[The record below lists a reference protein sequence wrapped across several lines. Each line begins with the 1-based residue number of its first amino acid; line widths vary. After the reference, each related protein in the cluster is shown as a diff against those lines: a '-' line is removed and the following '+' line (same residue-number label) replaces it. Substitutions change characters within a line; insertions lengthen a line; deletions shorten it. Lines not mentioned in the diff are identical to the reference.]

1 MAKPAA
7 GPDAALIAD
16 LATVTEALEARYGRR
31 KQPAYEDVIEALVQQ
46 ILELG
51 VPERAAKDAMKRLR
65 DEFIDWND
73 MRVATVREIE
83 DVLGVRYPKVR
94 EKSEDLRHL
103 LADLYTAFR
112 RMDIRE
118 ALAGDGIETLRA
130 LPETSNIRRDFVD
143 RALLLALGLNVF
155 PCDEEQLRLLKFL
168 GGCPKPWTLQQAQ
181 KRIEESLD
189 TEGLDR
195 LSRTLREHVQMYQ
208 EAGLDEPQIIA
219 SGWDKPDPLGMDKAK
234 KAEKPKTARI
244 EKPKTEKKPKPEKAK
259 TAKIEKPKADKPKTE
274 KARPE
279 KAKTAKIEKPKVE
292 KAKADKPKAEKKVEK
307 KAEKKPEKA
316 KTSHTAKAEKSPAK
330 K

>member
-7 GPDAALIAD
+7 GPDAALSAD
-16 LATVTEALEARYGRR
+16 LARVTEALEERYGRR
-31 KQPAYEDVIEALVQQ
+31 KQQAYEDVIEALVQQ

-51 VPERAAKDAMKRLR
+51 VPERSAKDAMKRLR

-83 DVLGVRYPKVR
+83 DVLGVRYQKVR
-94 EKSEDLRHL
+94 EKAEDLRHL

-118 ALAGDGIETLRA
+118 ALMGDGIETLRA

-143 RALLLALGLNVF
+143 RALLLALSLKVF

-168 GGCPKPWTLQQAQ
+168 GGCPKAWTLQQAQ
-181 KRIEESLD
+181 KRMEESLD
-189 TEGLDR
+189 IEGLDR

-219 SGWDKPDPLGMDKAK
+219 YGWDKPDPLGMDKAK
-234 KAEKPKTARI
+234 KADKAEKPEKSEKPKTGKVDKPATAKVEKPKTA
-244 EKPKTEKKPKPEKAK
+244 KT
-259 TAKIEKPKADKPKTE
+259 EKPKAEKPKV
-274 KARPE
+274 
-279 KAKTAKIEKPKVE
+279 EKPKVE
-292 KAKADKPKAEKKVEK
+292 KAPAKPKAEKPKAEKPKAEKPKPAKVEK
-307 KAEKKPEKA
+307 KPSTKK
-316 KTSHTAKAEKSPAK
+316 
-330 K
+330 

>member
-7 GPDAALIAD
+7 GPDAALSAD
-16 LATVTEALEARYGRR
+16 LARVTEALEERYGRR
-31 KQPAYEDVIEALVQQ
+31 KPQTYEDVIEALVQQ

-51 VPERAAKDAMKRLR
+51 VPERSAKDAMKRLR

-143 RALLLALGLNVF
+143 RSLLLALGLKVF

-168 GGCPKPWTLQQAQ
+168 GGCSKAWTLQQAQ
-181 KRIEESLD
+181 KRLEEALD
-189 TEGLDR
+189 LEGMDR

-219 SGWDKPDPLGMDKAK
+219 HGWDKPDPLGMDKVK
-234 KAEKPKTARI
+234 KAKNGKVEKPATAKVEKPKTGKV
-244 EKPKTEKKPKPEKAK
+244 EKPKTGKV
-259 TAKIEKPKADKPKTE
+259 EKPKADKPK
-274 KARPE
+274 A
-279 KAKTAKIEKPKVE
+279 EKP
-292 KAKADKPKAEKKVEK
+292 KADKPKAEKP
-307 KAEKKPEKA
+307 KAAKAAAKPEKKP
-316 KTSHTAKAEKSPAK
+316 SAK

>member
-7 GPDAALIAD
+7 GPDAALSAD
-16 LATVTEALEARYGRR
+16 LARVTEALEERYGRR
-31 KQPAYEDVIEALVQQ
+31 KQQAYEDVIEALVQQ

-51 VPERAAKDAMKRLR
+51 VPERSAKDAMKRLR

-83 DVLGVRYPKVR
+83 DVLGVRYQKVR
-94 EKSEDLRHL
+94 EKAEDLRHL

-118 ALAGDGIETLRA
+118 ALMGDGIETLRA

-143 RALLLALGLNVF
+143 RALLLALSLKVF

-168 GGCPKPWTLQQAQ
+168 GGCPKAWTLQQAQ
-181 KRIEESLD
+181 KRMEESLD
-189 TEGLDR
+189 IEGLDR

-219 SGWDKPDPLGMDKAK
+219 YGWDKPDPLGMDKAK
-234 KAEKPKTARI
+234 KAEKPEKA
-244 EKPKTEKKPKPEKAK
+244 EKPKTGKIEKPATAKVEKPK
-259 TAKIEKPKADKPKTE
+259 TAKTEKPKADKPK
-274 KARPE
+274 
-279 KAKTAKIEKPKVE
+279 VE
-292 KAKADKPKAEKKVEK
+292 KAPAKPKAEKPKADKPKAEKPKPA
-307 KAEKKPEKA
+307 KAEKKP
-316 KTSHTAKAEKSPAK
+316 SAK

>member
-7 GPDAALIAD
+7 GPDAALSAD
-16 LATVTEALEARYGRR
+16 LTRVTEALEQRYGRR
-31 KQPAYEDVIEALVQQ
+31 KPQTYEDVIEALVQQ

-51 VPERAAKDAMKRLR
+51 VPERAARDATKRLR

-73 MRVATVREIE
+73 MRVATIREIE

-94 EKSEDLRHL
+94 EKAEDLRHL

-118 ALAGDGIETLRA
+118 ALMGDGIETLRA

-143 RALLLALGLNVF
+143 RSLLLALGLKVF

-168 GGCPKPWTLQQAQ
+168 GGAPKAWTLQQAQ
-181 KRIEESLD
+181 KRIEETFD
-189 TEGLDR
+189 IECLDR

-208 EAGLDEPQIIA
+208 EAGQDEPQILA
-219 SGWDKPDPLGMDKAK
+219 FGWDKPDPLGMDKAK
-234 KAEKPKTARI
+234 KAEKA
-244 EKPKTEKKPKPEKAK
+244 EKPEKIK
-259 TAKIEKPKADKPKTE
+259 TAKVAEPKAEKT
-274 KARPE
+274 
-279 KAKTAKIEKPKVE
+279 
-292 KAKADKPKAEKKVEK
+292 DKPKAEKAEKAQKPKAEKPKTAKVEK
-307 KAEKKPEKA
+307 PKSDKPKAAKPEKA
-316 KTSHTAKAEKSPAK
+316 KVVKTDQPKTAKTDKTEKKPSPK

>member
-7 GPDAALIAD
+7 GPDAALSAD
-16 LATVTEALEARYGRR
+16 LARVTEALEERYGRR
-31 KQPAYEDVIEALVQQ
+31 KQQAYEDVIEALVQQ

-51 VPERAAKDAMKRLR
+51 VPERSAKDAMKRLR

-83 DVLGVRYPKVR
+83 DVLGVRYQKVR
-94 EKSEDLRHL
+94 EKAEDLRHL

-118 ALAGDGIETLRA
+118 ALMGDGIETLRA

-143 RALLLALGLNVF
+143 RALLLALSLKVF

-168 GGCPKPWTLQQAQ
+168 GGCPKAWTLQQAQ
-181 KRIEESLD
+181 KRMEESLD
-189 TEGLDR
+189 IEGLDR

-219 SGWDKPDPLGMDKAK
+219 YGWDKPDPLGMDKAAK
-234 KAEKPKTARI
+234 KAEKAEKSEKSEKPKTGKIEKPATAKVEKPKTAKT
-244 EKPKTEKKPKPEKAK
+244 EKPKVDKPKAEKAP
-259 TAKIEKPKADKPKTE
+259 AKPKAEKPKADKPKTE
-274 KARPE
+274 KP
-279 KAKTAKIEKPKVE
+279 KP
-292 KAKADKPKAEKKVEK
+292 AKVEK
-307 KAEKKPEKA
+307 KP
-316 KTSHTAKAEKSPAK
+316 SAK

>member
-7 GPDAALIAD
+7 GPDAALAAD
-16 LATVTEALEARYGRR
+16 LGRTTEALEQRYGRR
-31 KQPAYEDVIEALVQQ
+31 KHHVYEDVIEALVQQ
-46 ILELG
+46 ILDLG
-51 VPERAAKDAMKRLR
+51 ASEKSGREAMKRLR

-83 DVLGVRYPKVR
+83 DVLGARYPRVR

-143 RALLLALGLNVF
+143 RALLLSIGIKVF

-168 GGCPKPWTLQQAQ
+168 GGAPKAWTLQQAQ

-195 LSRTLREHVQMYQ
+195 LSRVLREHVQMYQ
-208 EAGLDEPQIIA
+208 DAGLDEPQHI
-219 SGWDKPDPLGMDKAK
+219 GMNWDKPDPLGMGKASSG
-234 KAEKPKTARI
+234 KAEKGEKAEKVEKAEKAKPEKKADPKPA
-244 EKPKTEKKPKPEKAK
+244 KTEKPEKA
-259 TAKIEKPKADKPKTE
+259 EKAEKADK
-274 KARPE
+274 KADKKPE
-279 KAKTAKIEKPKVE
+279 KP
-292 KAKADKPKAEKKVEK
+292 AKADKQPDAKAD
-307 KAEKKPEKA
+307 KKPEKKAA
-316 KTSHTAKAEKSPAK
+316 KPAGKAKAGGGPKGK
-330 K
+330 

>member
-7 GPDAALIAD
+7 GPDAALSAD
-16 LATVTEALEARYGRR
+16 LARVTEALEERYGRR
-31 KQPAYEDVIEALVQQ
+31 KQQAYEDVIEALVQQ

-51 VPERAAKDAMKRLR
+51 VPERSAKDAMKRLR

-83 DVLGVRYPKVR
+83 DVLGVRYQKVR
-94 EKSEDLRHL
+94 EKAEDLRHL

-118 ALAGDGIETLRA
+118 ALMGDGIETLRA

-143 RALLLALGLNVF
+143 RALLLALSLKVF

-168 GGCPKPWTLQQAQ
+168 GGCPKAWTLQQAQ
-181 KRIEESLD
+181 KRMEESLD
-189 TEGLDR
+189 IEGLDR

-219 SGWDKPDPLGMDKAK
+219 YGWDKPDPLGMDKAK
-234 KAEKPKTARI
+234 KADKAEKPEKAEKPKTGKVDKPATAKVEKPKTAKT
-244 EKPKTEKKPKPEKAK
+244 EKPKA
-259 TAKIEKPKADKPKTE
+259 EKPKADKPK
-274 KARPE
+274 
-279 KAKTAKIEKPKVE
+279 VE
-292 KAKADKPKAEKKVEK
+292 KAPAKPKAEKPKADKPKAEKPKPAKVEK
-307 KAEKKPEKA
+307 KPSTKK
-316 KTSHTAKAEKSPAK
+316 
-330 K
+330 

>member
-7 GPDAALIAD
+7 GPDAALSAD
-16 LATVTEALEARYGRR
+16 LARVTEALEERYGRR
-31 KQPAYEDVIEALVQQ
+31 KHQAYEDVIGALVQQ

-51 VPERAAKDAMKRLR
+51 VPERGAKDAMKRLR

-83 DVLGVRYPKVR
+83 DVLGARYPKVR
-94 EKSEDLRHL
+94 ERAEDLRHL

-112 RMDIRE
+112 RMDVSE

-143 RALLLALGLNVF
+143 RALLLAIGLKVF

-168 GGCPKPWTLQQAQ
+168 GGSPKPWTLQQAQ
-181 KRIEESLD
+181 KRIEDTLD
-189 TEGLDR
+189 IEGLDR

-208 EAGLDEPQIIA
+208 AAGQDEPQIIA
-219 SGWDKPDPLGMDKAK
+219 FGWDKPDPLGMDKPAK
-234 KAEKPKTARI
+234 KAEKS
-244 EKPKTEKKPKPEKAK
+244 EKPKTAKVEKPK
-259 TAKIEKPKADKPKTE
+259 TAKVEKPKTAKVEKPKTAKVE
-274 KARPE
+274 KP
-279 KAKTAKIEKPKVE
+279 KTAKVE
-292 KAKADKPKAEKKVEK
+292 KPKAEK
-307 KAEKKPEKA
+307 AEKA
-316 KTSHTAKAEKSPAK
+316 KTDKPASKTVKAVKTDKKPSAK

>member
-7 GPDAALIAD
+7 GPDAALSAD
-16 LATVTEALEARYGRR
+16 LARVTEALEERYGRR
-31 KQPAYEDVIEALVQQ
+31 KHQAYEDVIEALVQQ

-51 VPERAAKDAMKRLR
+51 VPERSAKDAMKRLR

-83 DVLGVRYPKVR
+83 DVLGARYPKVR

-118 ALAGDGIETLRA
+118 ALMGDGIETLRA

-143 RALLLALGLNVF
+143 RALLLALSLKVF

-168 GGCPKPWTLQQAQ
+168 GGAPKAWTLQQAQ

-189 TEGLDR
+189 IEGMDR

-208 EAGLDEPQIIA
+208 EANQDEPQIIA
-219 SGWDKPDPLGMDKAK
+219 FGWDKPDPLGMDKPGKKAEKAK
-234 KAEKPKTARI
+234 TGKVEKPEKAEKPKAAD
-244 EKPKTEKKPKPEKAK
+244 KPKTAKVDKPKSD
-259 TAKIEKPKADKPKTE
+259 KPKADKPK
-274 KARPE
+274 
-279 KAKTAKIEKPKVE
+279 
-292 KAKADKPKAEKKVEK
+292 ADKPTVAKPAKPAGSKPAK
-307 KAEKKPEKA
+307 SDKKP
-316 KTSHTAKAEKSPAK
+316 SAK

>member
-7 GPDAALIAD
+7 GPDAALSAD
-16 LATVTEALEARYGRR
+16 LARVTEALEERYGRR
-31 KQPAYEDVIEALVQQ
+31 KHAPYEDVIEALVQQ

-51 VPERAAKDAMKRLR
+51 VPERASKEAMKRLH

-83 DVLGVRYPKVR
+83 DVLGVRYPRVR

-143 RALLLALGLNVF
+143 RALLLAFGLKVF

-168 GGCPKPWTLQQAQ
+168 GGCPKAWTLQQAQ
-181 KRIEESLD
+181 KRLEESLD
-189 TEGLDR
+189 IESLDR

-219 SGWDKPDPLGMDKAK
+219 HGWDKADPLGMDKPGK
-234 KAEKPKTARI
+234 
-244 EKPKTEKKPKPEKAK
+244 
-259 TAKIEKPKADKPKTE
+259 KADKPKT
-274 KARPE
+274 A
-279 KAKTAKIEKPKVE
+279 TIEKPQT
-292 KAKADKPKAEKKVEK
+292 AKTEKPKAEKP
-307 KAEKKPEKA
+307 KAEKP
-316 KTSHTAKAEKSPAK
+316 KAEKPKAEKPKAEKPKAEKPKAEKPKAEKPKVNKAAEKPETAKTVKADKTASPK

>member
-7 GPDAALIAD
+7 GPDAALTAD
-16 LATVTEALEARYGRR
+16 LARVTEALEERYGRR
-31 KQPAYEDVIEALVQQ
+31 KQQAYEDVIEALVQQ

-51 VPERAAKDAMKRLR
+51 VPERSAKDAMKRLR

-83 DVLGVRYPKVR
+83 DVLGARYPKVR

-143 RALLLALGLNVF
+143 RSLLLALGLKVF

-168 GGCPKPWTLQQAQ
+168 GGCPKAWTLQQAQ
-181 KRIEESLD
+181 KRLEESLD
-189 TEGLDR
+189 IEGLDR

-208 EAGLDEPQIIA
+208 EAGLEEPQIIA
-219 SGWDKPDPLGMDKAK
+219 FGWDKPDPLGMDKA
-234 KAEKPKTARI
+234 R
-244 EKPKTEKKPKPEKAK
+244 KPEKAK
-259 TAKIEKPKADKPKTE
+259 TGKVEKPATARTEKPKADKPKAD
-274 KARPE
+274 KQV
-279 KAKTAKIEKPKVE
+279 KAKAEKPKTE
-292 KAKADKPKAEKKVEK
+292 KPKAEK
-307 KAEKKPEKA
+307 PKA
-316 KTSHTAKAEKSPAK
+316 KPAKAEKPKAEKPKEDKAKPAK
-330 K
+330 AAAKPEKKPSAKK

>member
-7 GPDAALIAD
+7 GPDAALVAD
-16 LATVTEALEARYGRR
+16 LTRVTEALEERYGRR
-31 KQPAYEDVIEALVQQ
+31 KHQVYEDVIEALVQQ
-46 ILELG
+46 ILDLG
-51 VPERAAKDAMKRLR
+51 VPEKSAREAMKRLR

-73 MRVATVREIE
+73 MRVATIREIE
-83 DVLGVRYPKVR
+83 DVLGARYAKAR

-118 ALAGDGIETLRA
+118 ALMGDGIETLRA

-143 RALLLALGLNVF
+143 RSLLLALGITVF

-168 GGCPKPWTLQQAQ
+168 GGAPKAWTLQQAQ
-181 KRIEESLD
+181 RRIEESLD

-219 SGWDKPDPLGMDKAK
+219 HGWDKADPLGMDKPGKGGA
-234 KAEKPKTARI
+234 KPKTGR
-244 EKPKTEKKPKPEKAK
+244 TEQDEKPEKAEK
-259 TAKIEKPKADKPKTE
+259 TKTG
-274 KARPE
+274 
-279 KAKTAKIEKPKVE
+279 KIEKPKVE
-292 KAKADKPKAEKKVEK
+292 KAEKPKTAKVVKVAKVAKVEKPKADKPKVEK
-307 KAEKKPEKA
+307 SDKPKAVKTDKTKTEKPKA
-316 KTSHTAKAEKSPAK
+316 DAPKATK
-330 K
+330 KK